1 MKPTDGYWA
10 HRYIGRPWIAGARG
24 PESFDCWGL
33 FLWVQGKHFGRELPL
48 IPVDALS
55 LRVVLKTFSDHPE
68 RKRWQH
74 VSAPKHGDA
83 VLMRQSRYPVH
94 VGIWLDIDGGG
105 VLHCAQSVGVVFQD
119 LWALDRH
126 GWRVEGFYAFR
137 GDPCQAAMTV
147 S

>member
-10 HRYIGRPWIAGARG
+10 HQYIGRPWIAGARG
-24 PESFDCWGL
+24 PKSFDCWGL
-33 FLWVQGKHFGRELPL
+33 FLWVQGTHFGRELPL

-55 LRVVLKTFSDHPE
+55 LRVVLKTFNEHPE
-68 RKRWQH
+68 RKRWQR

-94 VGIWLDIDGGG
+94 VGVWLDIDGGG
-105 VLHCAQSVGVVFQD
+105 VLHCAQNVGVVFQD

-137 GDPCQAAMTV
+137 GEQC
-147 S
+147 

>member
-55 LRVVLKTFSDHPE
+55 LRVVLKTFNDHPE
-68 RKRWQH
+68 RKRWQR
-74 VSAPKHGDA
+74 VSA
-83 VLMRQSRYPVH
+83 VSLM
-94 VGIWLDIDGGG
+94 
-105 VLHCAQSVGVVFQD
+105 VVACCIARKA
-119 LWALDRH
+119 WV
-126 GWRVEGFYAFR
+126 WCFR
-137 GDPCQAAMTV
+137 TCGR
-147 S
+147 

>member
-1 MKPTDGYWA
+1 
-10 HRYIGRPWIAGARG
+10 
-24 PESFDCWGL
+24 
-33 FLWVQGKHFGRELPL
+33 
-48 IPVDALS
+48 VDALS
-55 LRVVLKTFSDHPE
+55 LRVVLKTFNEHPE
-68 RKRWQH
+68 RKRWQR

-94 VGIWLDIDGGG
+94 VGVWLDIDGGG
-105 VLHCAQSVGVVFQD
+105 VLHCTQSVGVVFQD

-137 GDPCQAAMTV
+137 GEPCQTAMTV